1 MSFGQQSGPPA
12 SDKQVQYLLAL
23 VQKAGYTDFRDAR
36 HPLSLTQRQARGKF
50 TRREASELI
59 DQLLAD
65 GSSDD
70 SGDSPDADTASISAP
85 AATTT
90 PPESA
95 RRPAAARGRTLRE
108 LPLERL
114 VAELERRG
122 FRVVPAETESTASP
136 DQDGS
141 IP

>member
-1 MSFGQQSGPPA
+1 MSFGQQTGPPA
-12 SDKQVQYLLAL
+12 SDKQVQYLVAL
-23 VQKAGYTDFRDAR
+23 VQKAGYTDLREAR

-50 TRREASELI
+50 TRQEASELI
-59 DQLLAD
+59 ERLL
-65 GSSDD
+65 GED
-70 SGDSPDADTASISAP
+70 SVDVAGAEPP
-85 AATTT
+85 R
-90 PPESA
+90 PPEPA
-95 RRPAAARGRTLRE
+95 RPATPSGRTLRQ

-122 FRVVPAETESTASP
+122 FKVIPEDTDSEATG